1 MIVAPT
7 IYDWPSLIVPSAQ
20 LFYAGGQ
27 MQDGGFT
34 SAGARVGYPEPGGR
48 SFLDLEFNH
57 QKYGATDTLISW
69 LMSKIA
75 NGNLFRVPIAQTAQ
89 VLTSADLGLSAAS
102 TGGLLWA
109 AEGVLPAR
117 AWDGGN
123 LWAFEPGAI
132 AAAAALEGTTEL
144 SIDVGDLPSALR
156 VGHVFGIVDTA
167 YLVDDIEWDGAIA
180 TITVDPP
187 LRADVSADDFITFR
201 PKMVCMASNPES
213 FRSNYKVGNLIQPGP
228 IRMSEAIL

>member
-1 MIVAPT
+1 MITAPT
-7 IYDWPSLIVPSAQ
+7 IYDWPELIVPSAQ

-34 SAGARVGYPEPGGR
+34 SSGARVGYPEPGGR

-69 LMSKIA
+69 LMSKID
-75 NGNLFRVPIAQTAQ
+75 NGNLFRFRLAQTAQ
-89 VLTSADLGLSAAS
+89 VLTNEDLGLSGAS

-117 AWDGGN
+117 AWEGGN
-123 LWAFEPGAI
+123 LWAFEPGAV
-132 AAAAALEGTTEL
+132 AASAALEGTIEL
-144 SIDVGDLPSALR
+144 TIDVGDLPAALR
-156 VGHVFGIVDTA
+156 VGHVFGIYDTA
-167 YLVDDIEWDGAIA
+167 YLVDDIEWDGTVA

-201 PKMVCMASNPES
+201 PKMLCMATNPEN
-213 FRSNYKVGNLIQPGP
+213 FRSSYKVGNLIQPGSL
-228 IRMSEAIL
+228 RMAEVIL